1 MMAGGIGQPR
11 ISPSA
16 MHKPMPGVGLP
27 SVVNS
32 QPNRLQTTPLVSPQS
47 LHSVAEQSPV
57 SSMHNQPLTPVNN
70 YGPTTPQSCN
80 PMTPMG
86 MGMASPMT
94 PHGQN
99 QMHQPV
105 HQSHM
110 GYQQQNMM
118 SPMPQDDLN
127 SAAMRSPISCSTSA
141 SNLRKIR
148 RPSKSSYKEDNMLS
162 PKADYRDD
170 DGGFGA
176 GRLDDFNDFLKS
188 EAVGDEDLDNQM
200 EMDNQQ
206 QQQQQQAQ
214 NEPAQEIKMEVD
226 MKVEAPSPQAQYQP
240 QPSPA
245 AAQVPTPAQPST
257 PVQMPALVNRPIKKE
272 GRGKKKCR

>member
-1 MMAGGIGQPR
+1 MAGYNQRMMGNGKDIMGQPIPPHFRQQQQAAMMQQQQMMASQGGHSPLMGGNMNMMAGGIGQPR

-32 QPNRLQTTPLVSPQS
+32 QANRLQTTPLVSPQS

-127 SAAMRSPISCSTSA
+127 SAAMRSPISCSSSA

-148 RPSKSSYKEDNMLS
+148 RPSKSSYKEDNM
-162 PKADYRDD
+162 
-170 DGGFGA
+170 
-176 GRLDDFNDFLKS
+176 
-188 EAVGDEDLDNQM
+188 M
-200 EMDNQQ
+200 T
-206 QQQQQQAQ
+206 
-214 NEPAQEIKMEVD
+214 MEVS
-226 MKVEAPSPQAQYQP
+226 ELAGL
-240 QPSPA
+240 
-245 AAQVPTPAQPST
+245 TIST
-257 PVQMPALVNRPIKKE
+257 TS
-272 GRGKKKCR
+272 